1 MSNSSQSHEAR
12 PSSADTTTEPNL
24 QVELDDDIP
33 QAKDFP
39 VITIVLS
46 LDDPS
51 EPNHVDL
58 GSIPP
63 AIAAGALEGIATHL
77 KRLTWP
83 SRVTYAGQM
92 IFDPSLALPS
102 NGFDDMDDDDDVVA

>member
-1 MSNSSQSHEAR
+1 MSNSSQSHGAR
-12 PSSADTTTEPNL
+12 PSSAETTTEPEL
-24 QVELDDDIP
+24 QVEFDDDIP
-33 QAKDFP
+33 QARDFP

-63 AIAAGALEGIATHL
+63 AIAGGALEGIANHL
-77 KRLTWP
+77 KRLAWP
-83 SRVTYAGQM
+83 SRVTYAGQT
-92 IFDPSLALPS
+92 IFDPLAMVPS
-102 NGFDDMDDDDDVVA
+102 DDFDDDDDAVA

>member
-1 MSNSSQSHEAR
+1 M
-12 PSSADTTTEPNL
+12 
-24 QVELDDDIP
+24 DDDIP